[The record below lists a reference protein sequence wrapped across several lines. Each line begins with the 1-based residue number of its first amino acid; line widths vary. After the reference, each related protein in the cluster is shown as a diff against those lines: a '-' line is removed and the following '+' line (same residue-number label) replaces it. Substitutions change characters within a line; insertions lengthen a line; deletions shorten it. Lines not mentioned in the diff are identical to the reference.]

1 MLRRHHTTQTQEG
14 TTMTN
19 NVELAAEIAGLWLED
34 KCSAWATVYREDPN
48 GDVVYVDAAQEMFNA
63 LYDDIYNLLEGNLE

>member
-1 MLRRHHTTQTQEG
+1 
-14 TTMTN
+14 MTN

>member
-1 MLRRHHTTQTQEG
+1 
-14 TTMTN
+14 MTN
-19 NVELAAEIAGLWLED
+19 NVELAAEIADLWLKD
-34 KCSAWATVYREDPN
+34 KCSSWATVYREEPN